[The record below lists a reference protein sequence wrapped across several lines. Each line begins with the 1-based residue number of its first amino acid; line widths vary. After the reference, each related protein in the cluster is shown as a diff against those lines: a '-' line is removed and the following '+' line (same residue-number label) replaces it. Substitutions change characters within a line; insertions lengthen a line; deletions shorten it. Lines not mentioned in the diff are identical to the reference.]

1 MITQIHKLITQIENR
16 VHLRNRPFNLRN
28 HVSNERGTLVLSMTI
43 LTALLCAITAYAV
56 LQLAI
61 AYARQG
67 QFFFNRTPY
76 RYATEAGIV
85 WAQEQLWK
93 NQGYCGDPDPPVIN
107 DIKVDVTVS
116 SPCGVGVH
124 TITAKATY

>member
-1 MITQIHKLITQIENR
+1 MMTQIQR
-16 VHLRNRPFNLRN
+16 NLRN
-28 HVSNERGTLVLSMTI
+28 HLSNERGTLVLSMTI

-61 AYARQG
+61 AYTRQG
-67 QFFFNRTPY
+67 QFFINRTPY

-85 WAQEQLWK
+85 WAQEQLWNK
-93 NQGYCGDPDPPVIN
+93 ADYCGSPDPPPFTI
-107 DIKVDVTVS
+107 DIAGQVQIVTIDVEVTN
-116 SPCGVGVH
+116 CGAGNVH